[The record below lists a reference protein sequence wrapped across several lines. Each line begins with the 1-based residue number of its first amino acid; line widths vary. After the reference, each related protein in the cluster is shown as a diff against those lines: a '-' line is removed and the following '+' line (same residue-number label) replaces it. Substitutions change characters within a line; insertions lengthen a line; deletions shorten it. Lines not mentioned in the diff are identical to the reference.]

1 MGEMSEFLEV
11 GTLTGGARLVRT
23 TSLVRFRKTFGS
35 EEPQDAVMIDYGS
48 ERLFARTSVDQVRD
62 KVAGTIATIE
72 VTAPAGVPV
81 FLNVDAI
88 SSIEAATV
96 ILHHSNAKSVIEV
109 EGRLQQAQEDVAT
122 VQSLIADALK

>member
-48 ERLFARTSVDQVRD
+48 EKLFAHTSVDEVKD

-109 EGRLQQAQEDVAT
+109 GRSLQQAQEDVAT

>member
-1 MGEMSEFLEV
+1 MADFLEV

-23 TSLVRFRKTFGS
+23 TSVVRFRETYGA
-35 EEPQDAVMIDYGS
+35 EEPPHAVVIDYGHEKVLS
-48 ERLFARTSVDQVRD
+48 KMSIDAIKDR
-62 KVAGTIATIE
+62 VAGAIALIE
-72 VTAPAGVPV
+72 VTSPAGVPV

-122 VQSLIADALK
+122 VQSLIADASK